1 MPKHCFVIQGFGK
14 KQDYEQGKQFDLD
27 ASYDVIK
34 EAIQAADIECY
45 RADELRT
52 GGVIDQVMYD
62 QLLAADLVVADITT
76 LNFNAAFELGV
87 RLALRPYA
95 TLVVGEKG
103 MNFPFDVNHIYIH
116 TYQHLGEDIGNRE
129 AKRFRAELTD
139 LAKKAVSAGEKDS
152 PVYTF
157 LRQLPKDGFIGLAA
171 EARTTARAAGDGAS
185 LRALK
190 DRAKAAKDGSRFTD
204 AIQLWRKARDLA
216 GKDDYI
222 VQQLAL
228 ATYKSKDPDAERAL
242 RKAEEILEYL
252 KPRASYDPETLGLW
266 AGIHKRLFELTKES
280 AALEEALF
288 ALERGFFI
296 KRDYYNGINLAFMLD
311 TKAAIRDADTKEE
324 FHGVARYVRRKVKDI
339 CDKAL
344 EAPDLTDDDKYWI
357 LATLYEACVGLGQE
371 DEALHWKGE
380 SERVTKADWMSEA
393 TEDQIAKLRAL
404 LIS

>member
-1 MPKHCFVIQGFGK
+1 MSKHCFVIQGFGK

-27 ASYDVIK
+27 ASYEVIK
-34 EAIQAADIECY
+34 EAISDAGMECY

-62 QLLAADLVVADITT
+62 HLLAADLVIADITT
-76 LNFNAAFELGV
+76 LNFNAAYELGV

-116 TYQHLGEDIGNRE
+116 TYQHLGEDIGYRE
-129 AKRFRAELTD
+129 VKRFRAELTEM
-139 LAKKAVSAGEKDS
+139 AKKVVSTPQKDS

-157 LRQLPKDGFIGLAA
+157 LRQLPEDGYITVAT
-171 EARTTARAAGDGAS
+171 EARTPARGVGAGGT
-185 LRALK
+185 LRDLK
-190 DRAKAAKDGSRFTD
+190 DQAKAAMRDSRFTD
-204 AIQLWRKARDLA
+204 AIKLWREARELA

-228 ATYKSKDPDAERAL
+228 ATYKSREPDPERAL
-242 RKAEEILEYL
+242 RKAEVILEYL
-252 KPRASYDPETLGLW
+252 QPRASFDSETLGLW
-266 AGIHKRLFELTKES
+266 AAVHKRLFELTKEGG
-280 AALEEALF
+280 ALEEALF

-311 TKAAIRDADTKEE
+311 TKAVASDVDTKEE
-324 FHGVARYVRRKVKDI
+324 LHGVARYVRRKVKDI

-344 EAPDLTDDDKYWI
+344 EAPEITDDDKYWI
-357 LATLYEACVGLGQE
+357 LATLYEVCVGLGQE
-371 DEALHWKGE
+371 DEALYWKGE
-380 SERVTKADWMSEA
+380 SESVAKADWMSET
-393 TEDQIAKLRAL
+393 TESQIAKLQAL
-404 LIS
+404 LKS

>member
-1 MPKHCFVIQGFGK
+1 MAKRCFVIQGFGK

-27 ASYDVIK
+27 ASYAVIK
-34 EAIQAADIECY
+34 EAIRDAGMECY

-52 GGVIDQVMYD
+52 SGTIDQVMYD
-62 QLLAADLVVADITT
+62 QLLSADLVVADITT

-116 TYQHLGEDIGNRE
+116 TYQHLGEDIGYRE
-129 AKRFRAELTD
+129 VKRFRAELTD
-139 LAKKAVSAGEKDS
+139 LAKKVISTPRKDS

-157 LRQLPKDGFIGLAA
+157 LRQLPENGFISVTT
-171 EARTTARAAGDGAS
+171 EARTPAQVVGDGAS
-185 LRALK
+185 LRDLK
-190 DRAKAAKDGSRFTD
+190 DRAKAAMRDSRFTD
-204 AIQLWRKARDLA
+204 AIKLWREARDSA

-222 VQQLAL
+222 VQQVAL
-228 ATYKSKDPDAERAL
+228 ATYKSKEPDAERAL
-242 RKAEEILEYL
+242 RKAGVILEYL
-252 KPRASYDPETLGLW
+252 KPRASFDPETLGLW
-266 AGIHKRLFELTKES
+266 AAVHKRLFELTKES

-296 KRDYYNGINLAFMLD
+296 KLDYYNGINLAFMLD
-311 TKAAIRDADTKEE
+311 TKAATSDVKTKAEL
-324 FHGVARYVRRKVKDI
+324 HGVARYVRRKVKNV

-344 EAPDLTDDDKYWI
+344 EVPDITDDDKYWI
-357 LATLYEACVGLGQE
+357 LATLYETCVGLGQE
-371 DEALHWKGE
+371 DEALRWKGE
-380 SERVTKADWMSEA
+380 SERVAKAGWMSET
-393 TEDQIAKLRAL
+393 TENQVAKLRAL

>member
-1 MPKHCFVIQGFGK
+1 MNKHCFVIQGFGK

-27 ASYDVIK
+27 ASYEVIK
-34 EAIQAADIECY
+34 EAISDAGMECY

-62 QLLAADLVVADITT
+62 QLLAADLVIADITT
-76 LNFNAAFELGV
+76 LNFNAAYELGV

-129 AKRFRAELTD
+129 ARRFRAELTE
-139 LAKKAVSAGEKDS
+139 LAKKVVGTPQKDS

-157 LRQLPKDGFIGLAA
+157 LRQLPEDGYIAVA
-171 EARTTARAAGDGAS
+171 TEARTPARGAGAGGT
-185 LRALK
+185 LRHLK
-190 DRAKAAKDGSRFTD
+190 DQAKAAMRESRFTD
-204 AIQLWRKARDLA
+204 AIKWWRKARELA

-228 ATYKSKDPDAERAL
+228 ATYKSREPDAERAL
-242 RKAEEILEYL
+242 RKAEVILEYL
-252 KPRASYDPETLGLW
+252 QPRASFDSETLGLW
-266 AGIHKRLFELTKES
+266 AAVHKRLFELTKKD
-280 AALEEALF
+280 AALEEAIF

-311 TKAAIRDADTKEE
+311 TKAAISDVDAKDEL
-324 FHGVARYVRRKVKDI
+324 HGVARYVRRKVKDI
-339 CDKAL
+339 CDKAI
-344 EAPDLTDDDKYWI
+344 EAPDITDDDKYWI
-357 LATLYEACVGLGQE
+357 LATLYEVCVGLGQE
-371 DEALHWKGE
+371 DEAQYWKGKSE
-380 SERVTKADWMSEA
+380 SVAKAKWMNET
-393 TEDQIAKLRAL
+393 TENQIAKLRTL
-404 LIS
+404 LNG

>member
-1 MPKHCFVIQGFGK
+1 MNKHCFVIQGFGK

-27 ASYDVIK
+27 ASYEVIK
-34 EAIQAADIECY
+34 EAISDAGMECY

-76 LNFNAAFELGV
+76 LNFNAAYELGV

-116 TYQHLGEDIGNRE
+116 TYHHLGEDIGYRE
-129 AKRFRAELTD
+129 VKRFRAELTEM
-139 LAKKAVSAGEKDS
+139 AKKVVSTPRKDS

-157 LRQLPKDGFIGLAA
+157 LQHLPEDGFIAVA
-171 EARTTARAAGDGAS
+171 TKARASVQVVGAGAT
-185 LRALK
+185 LRDLK
-190 DRAKAAKDGSRFTD
+190 DQAKAAMRESRFTD
-204 AIQLWRKARDLA
+204 AIKLWREVRELA

-228 ATYKSKDPDAERAL
+228 ATYKSGEPDAERAL
-242 RKAEEILEYL
+242 RKAEEILKYL
-252 KPRASYDPETLGLW
+252 QPRASFDSETLGLW
-266 AGIHKRLFELTKES
+266 AAVHKRLFELTKES

-311 TKAAIRDADTKEE
+311 TKAAASDADTKVEL
-324 FHGVARYVRRKVKDI
+324 HGVARYVRRKVKDI

-344 EAPDLTDDDKYWI
+344 EAPDMTDDDKYWI
-357 LATLYEACVGLGQE
+357 LATLYEVCVGLGQE
-371 DEALHWKGE
+371 DEALYWKGE
-380 SERVTKADWMSEA
+380 SESVAKADWMSET
-393 TEDQIAKLRAL
+393 TERQIAKLHAL
-404 LIS
+404 LKD